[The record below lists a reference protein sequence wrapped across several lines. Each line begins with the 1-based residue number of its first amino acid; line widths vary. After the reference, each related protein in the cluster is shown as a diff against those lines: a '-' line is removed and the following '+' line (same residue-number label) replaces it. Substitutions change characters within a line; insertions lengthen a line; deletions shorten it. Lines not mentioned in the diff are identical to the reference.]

1 MNFEYMSVPEI
12 MEKIGRKDRDRF
24 NQNYINPALKLG
36 IIERKYQ
43 HHPQSLCPSENGAEE
58 KMHQS
63 DVQSPKMRNCQITLP
78 PLLLLSE
85 SNIDIF
91 PSTGCFI
98 MEKCVSLQV
107 ETRKQNDKT

>member
-12 MEKIGRKDRDRF
+12 MEKIGRKDCDRF

-43 HHPQSLCPSENGAEE
+43 HYPQSLCPSEYGAEE

-78 PLLLLSE
+78 P
-85 SNIDIF
+85 IT
-91 PSTGCFI
+91 PSLRI
-98 MEKCVSLQV
+98 KY
-107 ETRKQNDKT
+107 